1 MPSLGFNANR
11 LSPRAAEHRV
21 ESTHNRMRGEF
32 GSTKAPLATESPEEV
47 GRFREFWAA
56 RPGLSVA
63 VMFLTPVVLLLLF
76 SAVT

>member
-1 MPSLGFNANR
+1 
-11 LSPRAAEHRV
+11 
-21 ESTHNRMRGEF
+21 MRGEF